1 MRRVRGLA
9 IEGWSPEYGAPVEV
23 EQDEAP
29 AAQVDAGAEV
39 PEEEW
44 RPLGPDAGAQIPARV
59 DFVDGVRRIEA
70 RVWITGEDGEAR
82 LGICAS
88 YAAGVVR
95 CEEKAVIHSLKVG
108 RGFFG
113 LAGVPNL
120 VTRAGTF
127 RACPVA
133 EDDIQQLVN
142 GLQERMGQL
151 EVEVAAA
158 RGVVTGGMG
167 PVGASSGPGPE
178 AGGPEPDPAA
188 LVVLD
193 GPLRGRQ
200 RIPGAIGYVKS
211 HRVQYLSTGPRA
223 VVAAL
228 EPGQRTPVFL
238 IQTKWTRYSWYI
250 RLSEAKGHPW
260 AGIVRC
266 EAWAERGLEKVRKI
280 ADATAAVLP
289 KFASEPH
296 KDDRAPQN
304 LYPIAGL
311 ERELRRR
318 LGDPGMVYRGLQRGI
333 FDFNPGTTPS

>member
-9 IEGWSPEYGAPVEV
+9 IEGWSPEYGAPVEGDAEEV
-23 EQDEAP
+23 P
-29 AAQVDAGAEV
+29 AAQVDQAVEV
-39 PEEEW
+39 PEAEW
-44 RPLGPDAGAQIPARV
+44 APIGVGADAWTPRRV

-70 RVWITGEDGEAR
+70 RVWITGEDGESR

-88 YAAGVVR
+88 YAAGVVS
-95 CEEKAVIHSLKVG
+95 CEQRAVIKSLKVG

-113 LAGVPNL
+113 LPGVPDL

-127 RACPVA
+127 LAFPVSD
-133 EDDIQQLVN
+133 DDIQQLVN

-151 EVEVAAA
+151 EVAVADVA
-158 RGVVTGGMG
+158 
-167 PVGASSGPGPE
+167 GAYDS
-178 AGGPEPDPAA
+178 

-211 HRVQYLSTGPRA
+211 HRAKYLSAGPHG
-223 VVAAL
+223 VVSRL

-238 IQTKWTRYSWYI
+238 IQTKWTRYSWYM
-250 RLSEAKGHPW
+250 RLSEAAGHPW

-266 EAWAERGLEKVRKI
+266 EAWTESGLDRVRMI

-289 KFASEPH
+289 RFASEPH

-304 LYPIAGL
+304 LYPIGGL

-318 LGDPGMVYRGLQRGI
+318 LGDPAMVYRALQRGV
-333 FDFNPGTTPS
+333 FNFIPTPPPS

>member
-1 MRRVRGLA
+1 MNPRQVAGLA
-9 IEGWSPEYGAPVEV
+9 IEGWSPEYGAPVEGDP
-23 EQDEAP
+23 DEAP

-39 PEEEW
+39 PEDEW
-44 RPLGPDAGAQIPARV
+44 RPLGPGPDAWVPGCV

-70 RVWITGEDGEAR
+70 RIWITGADGDAR

-95 CEEKAVIHSLKVG
+95 CDRKADIRAVDVG

-113 LAGVPNL
+113 LAPVPDL

-127 RACPVA
+127 AGYPVS

-151 EVEVAAA
+151 EVKVAGA
-158 RGVVTGGMG
+158 GG
-167 PVGASSGPGPE
+167 PVGSE
-178 AGGPEPDPAA
+178 A
-188 LVVLD
+188 LIILD
-193 GPLRGRQ
+193 GPLRGGQ
-200 RIPGAIGYVKS
+200 RIPGAIGYIKS
-211 HRVQYLSTGPRA
+211 HRVQYLAAGPRG
-223 VVAAL
+223 VVASLA
-228 EPGQRTPVFL
+228 PGQRSPIFL
-238 IQTKWTRYSWYI
+238 LQTKWTRFSWYM
-250 RLSEAKGHPW
+250 RLSEAAGHPW

-266 EAWAERGLEKVRKI
+266 EAWSESGLQRVRKL
-280 ADATAAVLP
+280 ADATAAALP
-289 KFASEPH
+289 RFASEPH

-318 LGDPGMVYRGLQRGI
+318 LGDRGMVLRALQRAVAG
-333 FDFNPGTTPS
+333 FRP

>member
-1 MRRVRGLA
+1 MNPRKVAGLA
-9 IEGWSPEYGAPVEV
+9 IEGWSPEYGAPVEGDP
-23 EQDEAP
+23 DEAP

-39 PEEEW
+39 PEDEW
-44 RPLGPDAGAQIPARV
+44 RPLGPGPDARVPGSV

-70 RVWITGEDGEAR
+70 RIWITGADGDAR

-95 CEEKAVIHSLKVG
+95 CDRKANIRAVDVG

-113 LAGVPNL
+113 LAPVPDL

-127 RACPVA
+127 AGYPVS

-151 EVEVAAA
+151 EVKVA
-158 RGVVTGGMG
+158 G
-167 PVGASSGPGPE
+167 
-178 AGGPEPDPAA
+178 AGGPAVGSDA
-188 LVVLD
+188 LIILD
-193 GPLRGRQ
+193 GPLRGGQ
-200 RIPGAIGYVKS
+200 RIPGAIGYIKS
-211 HRVQYLSTGPRA
+211 HRVQYLAAGPRS
-223 VVAAL
+223 VVASLA
-228 EPGQRTPVFL
+228 PGQRSPIFL
-238 IQTKWTRYSWYI
+238 LQTKWTRYSWYM
-250 RLSEAKGHPW
+250 RLSEAAGHPW

-266 EAWAERGLEKVRKI
+266 EAWSESGLERARKL
-280 ADATAAVLP
+280 ADATAAALP
-289 KFASEPH
+289 RFASEPH

-318 LGDPGMVYRGLQRGI
+318 LGDRGMVLRALQRAVAG
-333 FDFNPGTTPS
+333 FRP

>member
-1 MRRVRGLA
+1 MTRRRVGGLA

-23 EQDEAP
+23 DREEVP
-29 AAQVDAGAEV
+29 AAEVDVGAEL

-44 RPLGPDAGAQIPARV
+44 RPLGAGDPLHPGDDAPVPRCV

-70 RVWITGEDGEAR
+70 RVWITGEDGDAR
-82 LGICAS
+82 LGIFAS

-95 CEEKAVIHSLKVG
+95 CERKARIRSVEVG

-113 LAGVPNL
+113 LAGVPDL
-120 VTRAGTF
+120 ATRAGAF

-151 EVEVAAA
+151 EVEVA
-158 RGVVTGGMG
+158 G
-167 PVGASSGPGPE
+167 SGSHPRQS
-178 AGGPEPDPAA
+178 DS
-188 LVVLD
+188 LTVLD

-200 RIPGAIGYVKS
+200 RIPRAIGYVKS
-211 HRVQYLSTGPRA
+211 HRVQYLPAGPRD
-223 VVAAL
+223 VVARLAAR
-228 EPGQRTPVFL
+228 QRTPVFL
-238 IQTKWTRYSWYI
+238 IQTRWTRYSWYL

-266 EAWAERGLEKVRKI
+266 EVWPERGLEAVKEI
-280 ADATAAVLP
+280 ADATAATLP
-289 KFASEPH
+289 RFASEPH

-318 LGDPGMVYRGLQRGI
+318 LGDPGVVYRALQSAVAAYRLR
-333 FDFNPGTTPS
+333 

>member
-1 MRRVRGLA
+1 MGRVRGLA
-9 IEGWSPEYGAPVEV
+9 IEGWSPEYGAPVEGDAGEV
-23 EQDEAP
+23 P

-39 PEEEW
+39 SEAEW
-44 RPLGPDAGAQIPARV
+44 RPLGPEAGGWVPARV

-70 RVWITGEDGEAR
+70 RIWITGEDGETR

-95 CEEKAVIHSLKVG
+95 CEQKAVIHALRVG

-113 LAGVPNL
+113 LAGVPDL

-142 GLQERMGQL
+142 GLQERMGLL
-151 EVEVAAA
+151 EVEVA
-158 RGVVTGGMG
+158 VGG
-167 PVGASSGPGPE
+167 
-178 AGGPEPDPAA
+178 AGGPSVDDS

-211 HRVQYLSTGPRA
+211 HRVQYLSADPRA

-228 EPGQRTPVFL
+228 GPGQRTPVFL
-238 IQTKWTRYSWYI
+238 IQTKWTRYSWYM
-250 RLSEAKGHPW
+250 RLSEARGHPW

-266 EAWAERGLEKVRKI
+266 EAWTEGGLDRVRKI
-280 ADATAAVLP
+280 ADAAAAALP
-289 KFASEPH
+289 RFASEPH

-304 LYPIAGL
+304 LYPIGGL

-318 LGDPGMVYRGLQRGI
+318 LGDAGMVYRALQRGV
-333 FDFNPGTTPS
+333 FDFQPTGIP